1 MSIAGLRQSLF
12 DESPREWL
20 ARGEHIVLRLGP
32 GALFTV
38 DLLRDRGLGEPPDKN
53 LWGQLTHGMSVRHLI
68 QSTGRIERST
78 RPERRNGVNQV
89 WEVA

>member
-1 MSIAGLRQSLF
+1 MTSTMMQPSLF
-12 DESPREWL
+12 DESPRDWL
-20 ARGEHIVLRLGP
+20 ARAEHIALRLGP

-38 DLLRDRGLGEPPDKN
+38 DALRDHGLGEPPDQN

-68 QSTGRIERST
+68 RSTGRIERST